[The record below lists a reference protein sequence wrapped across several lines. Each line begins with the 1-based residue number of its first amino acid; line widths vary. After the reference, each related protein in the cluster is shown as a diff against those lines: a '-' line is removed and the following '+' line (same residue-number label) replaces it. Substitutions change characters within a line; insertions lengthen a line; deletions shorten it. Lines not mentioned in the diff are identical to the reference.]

1 MFFHTECQVRYVMQ
15 CVRELIE
22 GGHAAMQVRAPVYE
36 EFNRRV
42 DAAHAQMVWAHPG
55 VNNWYKNPAGRVTAV
70 SPWRLVDYW
79 KMTAALDPSHY
90 RFAASVD

>member
-1 MFFHTECQVRYVMQ
+1 
-15 CVRELIE
+15 
-22 GGHAAMQVRAPVYE
+22 
-36 EFNRRV
+36 
-42 DAAHAQMVWAHPG
+42 MVWAHPG